1 VTEESGSD
9 EGVDHESP
17 QGGRAPQTASAEEI
31 KAYIARLMAT
41 RPEPTPSQI
50 QTVRDL
56 LPPVQDTASV

>member
-1 VTEESGSD
+1 MTSRPAPE
-9 EGVDHESP
+9 EGVDQRSP
-17 QGGRAPQTASAEEI
+17 GGCRAPNPDSTDEI

-56 LPPVQDTASV
+56 LPPL

>member
-1 VTEESGSD
+1 MTNRSGRD
-9 EGVDHESP
+9 TGVAQQPTGGSP
-17 QGGRAPQTASAEEI
+17 APQPDTADEI

-56 LPPVQDTASV
+56 LPPV